1 MITRCLPAG
10 IVLLLVGCATGPT
23 SSPLLVSAS
32 VDPYTVPAVVQV
44 LATNQSNRPL
54 YLPSCI
60 QEEQRSTKG
69 SWVPLG
75 NGMCASTTE
84 LLRVAPGATDSTL
97 SATFFATGTYRVG
110 VYYDKDSSL
119 TRAGESFSNSFGVA
133 Q

>member
-1 MITRCLPAG
+1 MITQSLLAAS
-10 IVLLLVGCATGPT
+10 VLLLAACATGPT
-23 SSPLLVSAS
+23 SSPLLVSAT
-32 VDPYTVPAVVQV
+32 VDAYAVPAVVQV

-60 QEEQRSTKG
+60 QEEQQSTTG
-69 SWVPLG
+69 SWMPLG
-75 NGMCASTTE
+75 NGMCASTTV
-84 LLRVAPGATDSTL
+84 LLRVAPGATDSAL

-110 VYYDKDSSL
+110 VYYDKDSSG